1 MLKHGTGLLL
11 DLGSQRTIS
20 SVRFDLTQY
29 RGANLQIK
37 VGNGTTPQALRIAA
51 SDQGAGGVVRIA
63 LPHPEVARYLV
74 IWFTLLAP
82 DGAGHYQE
90 SVSHVTVAGQR

>member
-1 MLKHGTGLLL
+1 M
-11 DLGSQRTIS
+11 
-20 SVRFDLTQY
+20 
-29 RGANLQIK
+29 
-37 VGNGTTPQALRIAA
+37 
-51 SDQGAGGVVRIA
+51 VRIA

-90 SVSHVTVAGQR
+90 SVSHVAIAGHR